1 MNEEQVEELE
11 SLEYLFVNNELQD
24 EGDGKL
30 LITVELSE
38 EKSTKLRINLTPE
51 YPASP
56 PDISLPDHTL
66 SEVVK
71 ERALTELRA
80 KAEELLDSP
89 MIFML
94 YQELIDNA

>member
-11 SLEYLFVNNELQD
+11 SLEYLFMNNELQD
-24 EGDGKL
+24 EGEGKL

-56 PDISLPDHTL
+56 PDILLPDHTL

-80 KAEELLDSP
+80 KADELLDSP